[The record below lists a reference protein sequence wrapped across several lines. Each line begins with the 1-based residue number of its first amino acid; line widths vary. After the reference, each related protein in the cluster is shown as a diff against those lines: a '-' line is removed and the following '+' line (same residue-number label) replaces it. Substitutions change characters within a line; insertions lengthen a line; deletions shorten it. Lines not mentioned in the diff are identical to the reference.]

1 MLKQIQGAGWR
12 QCEPPE
18 DRSSIK
24 EEEVRALF
32 NMIDKD
38 GSGELTKRVG
48 VEKIYHVVLVPSK
61 INIADKCIM
70 QSLGNKESS

>member
-61 INIADKCIM
+61 IIPNKCKM

>member
-1 MLKQIQGAGWR
+1 MAQIQGAGWK
-12 QCEPPE
+12 QCDQPE
-18 DRSSIK
+18 DKSSIK

-48 VEKIYHVVLVPSK
+48 
-61 INIADKCIM
+61 
-70 QSLGNKESS
+70 

>member
-1 MLKQIQGAGWR
+1 MLAEIQGAGWR
-12 QCEPPE
+12 QCEQPE

-48 VEKIYHVVLVPSK
+48 LEKMSCYYCLVPSK
-61 INIADKCIM
+61 INIKCKM

>member
-1 MLKQIQGAGWR
+1 MLVEIQGAGWR
-12 QCEPPE
+12 QCEQPG
-18 DRSSIK
+18 DKSSIK

-48 VEKIYHVVLVPSK
+48 LENYHVIEWVPSK
-61 INIADKCIM
+61 INIKCKM
-70 QSLGNKESS
+70 HCVGNKESS